1 MQRLLQYAAK
11 SVMQEASLLYGLP
24 YSACPGAA
32 GCDMNVRLRRCSH
45 ELESG
50 STAEQ
55 GAAAASVQLACRS
68 TRILVAES
76 ECKWQPNIPP
86 AAAPV
91 AAPAELARWLCGR
104 AQLNPYKRTA
114 T

>member
-1 MQRLLQYAAK
+1 MSLKAVAQLNRGLLLPQC
-11 SVMQEASLLYGLP
+11 SL
-24 YSACPGAA
+24 
-32 GCDMNVRLRRCSH
+32 R
-45 ELESG
+45 
-50 STAEQ
+50 
-55 GAAAASVQLACRS
+55 AAAPEC
-68 TRILVAES
+68 LVAES